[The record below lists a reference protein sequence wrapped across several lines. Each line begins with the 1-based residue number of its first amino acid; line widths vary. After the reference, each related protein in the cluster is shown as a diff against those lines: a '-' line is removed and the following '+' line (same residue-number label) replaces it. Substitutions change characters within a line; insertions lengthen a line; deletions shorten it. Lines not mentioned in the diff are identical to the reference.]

1 MKFAS
6 SALWCALF
14 SVSTTTTLARS
25 LNAPAIQER
34 MNQIPP
40 HRWLRNL
47 EDAEW
52 EITGDYSV
60 KFNECLSLNVLSNQ
74 EDEEDGDNNG
84 NNNNLSSTATA
95 DYVILDVIYSYDGS
109 VRNFA
114 IDLSTFVTTLANYIP
129 EQMENYCE
137 ACDYDYCLYGGADNN
152 DANDNNDAEEE
163 GDNNQEDQEEEG
175 DNRRHRHLEQ
185 NNGKLVY
192 VDCDT
197 CNSLSCFDD
206 NDENEQQD
214 DGNNNVFTNEYA
226 VEWLLN
232 LGECQAID
240 EDNSYNYYNQNGY
253 QLYAGYAC
261 NSDGTGME
269 IGVFQDEDCSFLSSD
284 TSFED
289 VLASGGNAATYQSMT
304 ANLVHRVF
312 AQYFDCMNTA
322 YVNPN
327 QDEDENEEEGED
339 EDEDNEFEANEY
351 CQQLLE
357 ENSFAMD
364 ESCSDEDGNNDNGYQ
379 YDEDGNP
386 WGEYTDA
393 NGNM

>member
-1 MKFAS
+1 MQFTS
-6 SALWCALF
+6 SALWLALF

-34 MNQIPP
+34 MNQIPAL
-40 HRWLRNL
+40 HWLRNL
-47 EDAEW
+47 EEEEW

-60 KFNECLSLNVLSNQ
+60 RFNECLSLSVLSNQ
-74 EDEEDGDNNG
+74 EDGDNNG
-84 NNNNLSSTATA
+84 DDNNNNNLSSTATA
-95 DYVILDVIYSYDGS
+95 DYVILDVISSYDGS

-114 IDLSTFVTTLANYIP
+114 IDLSTFVTTLVNYIP
-129 EQMENYCE
+129 DQMESYCE
-137 ACDYDYCLYGGADNN
+137 ACDYDYCLYGGDNANGDDANN
-152 DANDNNDAEEE
+152 DDQDQQQEDGE
-163 GDNNQEDQEEEG
+163 GDDNQG
-175 DNRRHRHLEQ
+175 DDRRLRHLEQ
-185 NNGKLVY
+185 NDGKIVY
-192 VDCDT
+192 VECDM

-206 NDENEQQD
+206 DENQQQD
-214 DGNNNVFTNEYA
+214 DGNNNVLTNEYA
-226 VEWLLN
+226 VEWLLD

-240 EDNSYNYYNQNGY
+240 EDNSYNYYNNNGY

-269 IGVFQDEDCSFLSSD
+269 IGVFQDEDCSVLSSD
-284 TSFED
+284 TSFGD

-304 ANLVHRVF
+304 ANLVRRVF
-312 AQYFDCMNTA
+312 AQYFDCMNTE

-327 QDEDENEEEGED
+327 QDADDNEEGDDEND
-339 EDEDNEFEANEY
+339 EDGDFEANEY

-364 ESCSDEDGNNDNGYQ
+364 ESCSDEDGDNDDNYQ

-386 WGEYTDA
+386 WGQYTDA
-393 NGNM
+393 NGNV